1 MVPVLLQY
9 VLVRLASHLTARA
22 TAMSTQ
28 RLRLVHEM
36 LVHIRLVKMT
46 MWESVLSKHLIG
58 ELFKAVRGGYWLSY
72 NCSKI

>member
-1 MVPVLLQY
+1 VELLNTCYSALLQY

-22 TAMSTQ
+22 SALCTQ

-46 MWESVLSKHLIG
+46 MWESVLEERVTG
-58 ELFKAVRGGYWLSY
+58 ELFIAVNSDY
-72 NCSKI
+72 